1 MDVLTLN
8 GMNTPKCFNNG
19 KTTEVFR
26 EEKLIQDIKN
36 ILSTLRGSL
45 YGAPEWGSYLQEIL
59 FDPASS
65 DNAALVKQ
73 EVIRCVEE
81 SYPMLKLEAVEV
93 DLGDLYIKCR
103 IFYKLYNSD
112 LSIKLEFDINRRLKE
127 DVTLQSQRL

>member
-8 GMNTPKCFNNG
+8 GMSTPICFNNG

-45 YGAPEWGSYLQEIL
+45 YGAPEWGSYLQEFL

-65 DNAALVKQ
+65 DNAELIRQ
-73 EVIRCVEE
+73 EVIRCIKE
-81 SYPMLKLEAVEV
+81 SYPMLNLEAVEI
-93 DLGDLYIKCR
+93 DLGDLYITCR
-103 IFYKLYNSD
+103 IYYKLYNSD

-127 DVTLQSQRL
+127 NATLQ